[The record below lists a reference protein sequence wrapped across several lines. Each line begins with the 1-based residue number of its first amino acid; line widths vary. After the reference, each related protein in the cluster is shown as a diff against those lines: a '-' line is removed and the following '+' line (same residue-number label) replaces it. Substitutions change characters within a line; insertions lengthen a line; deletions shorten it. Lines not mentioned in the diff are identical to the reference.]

1 MTPIEFNPSDNS
13 YVDHELSVNLDSTE
27 AFEGPEKLLEIWFYP
42 NLENIPSGSKTLRS
56 ISFDLW
62 SQILDLVNCKILSIK
77 SSKYLHAFL
86 LSESSLF
93 VYDHKLVL
101 KTCGT
106 TTTLYSLNAIF
117 QLVKKELNWDFVIDG
132 HKQPYKVFYSRRAF
146 MFPHMQ
152 KPIHKKWSSE
162 VDYLNEF
169 FTNGSQY
176 VIGRIDNSQWHL
188 YVTNSEA
195 EQAYFNAEHMDY
207 DETFEVLMTGI
218 AADKARDFVTSR
230 KPGFEIE
237 GNQDLGH
244 FLGMSTSN
252 NTGLNN
258 IYEGD
263 IQDTI
268 IHDAFSFTP
277 CGYSSNTI
285 LDDKYYYSLHVT
297 PEKGWSYA
305 SFESNVDTKK
315 LNTDNIE
322 ILSKILKIFNPD
334 KFQVTLFKNLNDD
347 GSELFSLTSLQG
359 YNKIDRI
366 VYDLGHYQLLYLS
379 FEKDPNTL
387 INGLSIS

>member
-42 NLENIPSGSKTLRS
+42 NLEDVPAGSKTLRS

-77 SSKYLHAFL
+77 SSKYMHAFL

-117 QLVKKELNWDFVIDG
+117 QLVKKELNWEFVLG
-132 HKQPYKVFYSRRAF
+132 GAQQPYKVFYSRRAF
-146 MFPHMQ
+146 MFPDKQ
-152 KPIHKKWSSE
+152 KSIHKNWSSE
-162 VDYLNEF
+162 VEYLNEF

-176 VIGRIDNSQWHL
+176 LIGRIDNSQWHL
-188 YVTNSEA
+188 YITDSNKEEPVV
-195 EQAYFNAEHMDY
+195 DY

-218 AADKARDFVTSR
+218 PADKARDFVTSR
-230 KPGFEIE
+230 KPGFEID

-244 FLGMSTSN
+244 FLGISTSN

-285 LDDKYYYSLHVT
+285 LDDKYYYTLHVT

-305 SFESNVDTKK
+305 SFESNVNTKRF
-315 LNTDNIE
+315 NTNNIE
-322 ILSKILKIFNPD
+322 ILTKVLKIFNPD
-334 KFQVTLFKNLNDD
+334 KFQLTLFKNLNYTE
-347 GSELFSLTSLQG
+347 SELFSLTSLNG

-387 INGLSIS
+387 INGLSIA